1 MTVPEEYAL
10 SHERLDYFFERPR
23 RSVRDFVFGEY
34 SATPDDP
41 VLVLLGGQP
50 GAGKS
55 RAVESVKERHP
66 DRLVPILTPRQ
77 PKTDSTDVLVMSPAE
92 HLTHRYLATDLPPRL
107 MRGAEAAWHHR
118 LQALPAREL
127 LDRALADPD
136 LDAADHLAVVGLLAQ
151 LRAEWEATEA
161 TALQRAHEAGAS
173 WADIGAALGITRQSA
188 HARARRRSTG
198 TPTRLSGQH

>member
-1 MTVPEEYAL
+1 MLAEAVKARMDENIAEPDQAEGRLAAL
-10 SHERLDYFFERPR
+10 ATRLEQAAEQSGLPAWDE
-23 RSVRDFVFGEY
+23 
-34 SATPDDP
+34 
-41 VLVLLGGQP
+41 
-50 GAGKS
+50 
-55 RAVESVKERHP
+55 RAVCDLVGERGVSW
-66 DRLVPILTPRQ
+66 LLTPRQ